1 MVQNWSIRLPYI
13 SNLNEQVFPW
23 AFDINIVILQFWSVK
38 QNVLALHNLWL
49 FRMFIYFFRRFLNID
64 YLNRNPLPYLSTI
77 THTQSQRWSNTI
89 LVRKRHAYNPNH
101 FHITHKNILLNVY
114 RHHPTVIQY
123 TTLLIIIGIIFFRYT
138 SVIYVFKTYFS

>member
-1 MVQNWSIRLPYI
+1 MI
-13 SNLNEQVFPW
+13 
-23 AFDINIVILQFWSVK
+23 
-38 QNVLALHNLWL
+38 
-49 FRMFIYFFRRFLNID
+49 FFRRFLNID

-101 FHITHKNILLNVY
+101 SHITHKNILLNVY

-123 TTLLIIIGIIFFRYT
+123 TTLLIIIGIFFFRYT
-138 SVIYVFKTYFS
+138 SVIYVVSIVVYIIKADALVPFVETRQKCKDNSL